1 MSLMSHA
8 ERELDRI
15 GLTGKTPEELAN
27 RKNILKIVEE
37 FQNAGHQTQDK
48 YWWVEIIIKLLRGEP
63 LSPIE
68 DGESDWYHKPV
79 YFNNKA
85 YYQHKR
91 CYKIYKSEDGIYNR
105 EGLMFWKWQDV
116 DGVKQKQYYIT
127 HLSLTPITL
136 PSEVETFV
144 QYKEEDDEPI

>member
-1 MSLMSHA
+1 MV
-8 ERELDRI
+8 
-15 GLTGKTPEELAN
+15 GKTTRSN
-27 RKNILKIVEE
+27 
-37 FQNAGHQTQDK
+37 
-48 YWWVEIIIKLLRGEP
+48 KLLIT
-63 LSPIE
+63 LA
-68 DGESDWYHKPV
+68 HK
-79 YFNNKA
+79 K
-85 YYQHKR
+85 
-91 CYKIYKSEDGIYNR
+91 